1 MAGETKFQS
10 SHSKLQRVLAWI
22 AIVLLVGMT
31 ITDFVLAILGVPMN
45 VIAGF
50 VVVTILIP
58 IILFFF
64 IKLLKN
70 KHPESEDIKVP
81 GDK

>member
-1 MAGETKFQS
+1 MAENKEFKS
-10 SHSKLQRVLAWI
+10 SHTKAQRILAWI

-70 KHPESEDIKVP
+70 KHPESENIKVP
-81 GDK
+81 GEK